1 MKSRVHSFI
10 HPNCHHQIANAK
22 FNLKIH
28 YPPPYERE
36 DGITTKQM
44 LTTLEKQLIYFF
56 GKSITK
62 SRHKRYDFLFNRT
75 VKNIITSYIPH
86 EIVTI
91 APPWINENAKQLIIE
106 KNEMYKR

>member
-1 MKSRVHSFI
+1 
-10 HPNCHHQIANAK
+10 
-22 FNLKIH
+22 
-28 YPPPYERE
+28 
-36 DGITTKQM
+36 M
-44 LTTLEKQLIYFF
+44 LITLEKQLIYFF
-56 GKSITK
+56 EKSITK

-91 APPWINENAKQLIIE
+91 APPWNENAKQLIVE